1 MRRANV
7 RTVRLSLSHAVL
19 AAVIAVLV
27 APVPGRA
34 YSLTSFEWNEHV
46 KLKLVDGRRLEGNY
60 RGVLGPPVET
70 SDYETRYSAWREELG
85 STSAPALGETLIV
98 TRGKD
103 ASVRGA
109 FRGFAD
115 DALLL
120 ASRDSCVLLVLP
132 VDAGTDIRRVDE
144 PSMDSSWIAARPLW
158 KRAPAPRTLV
168 LRSEDGTIAVPE
180 SKIATRGSV
189 HDAGSALAGGLL
201 LGVVIGAVVGVAAYA
216 AALSQST
223 F

>member
-1 MRRANV
+1 V
-7 RTVRLSLSHAVL
+7 RTVRLSLSHTVL

-34 YSLTSFEWNEHV
+34 YSITSFEWNERV
-46 KLKLVDGRRLEGNY
+46 TLKLVDGRRLEGNFH
-60 RGVLGPPVET
+60 GVLGPPVET

-85 STSAPALGETLIV
+85 STSAPMLGETLLV
-98 TRGKD
+98 ARGKL

-115 DALLL
+115 GALLL
-120 ASRDSCVLLVLP
+120 GSPDSCVLLVLP
-132 VDAGTDIRRVDE
+132 IHDGTDMRRVDE

-158 KRAPAPRTLV
+158 KRAPAPRVLV
-168 LRSEDGTIAVPE
+168 LRNEDGTIAVPE
-180 SKIATRGSV
+180 SKIATRKSG
-189 HDAGSALAGGLL
+189 HDAASAAVAGVL
-201 LGVVIGAVVGVAAYA
+201 LGLVIGAVVAAAAYA
-216 AALSQST
+216 SALSQST

>member
-1 MRRANV
+1 M
-7 RTVRLSLSHAVL
+7 RTVRLSLSHIVL
-19 AAVIAVLV
+19 AAVIAALV

-34 YSLTSFEWNEHV
+34 YSLTSFEWNERV
-46 KLKLVDGRRLEGNY
+46 TLKLVDGRRLEGNF

-85 STSAPALGETLIV
+85 STSAPMLGETLLV

-109 FRGFAD
+109 FRGLAD
-115 DALLL
+115 GALLL
-120 ASRDSCVLLVLP
+120 GSRDSCVLLVLP
-132 VDAGTDIRRVDE
+132 VNPGTDIRRVDE

-158 KRAPAPRTLV
+158 KRAPAPRALV
-168 LRSEDGTIAVPE
+168 LRNEDGTIAVPE
-180 SKIATRGSV
+180 SKIATRKSV
-189 HDAGSALAGGLL
+189 HDAGSALAGGVL
-201 LGVVIGAVVGVAAYA
+201 LGVVIGGIAAVAALG
-216 AALSQST
+216 AALSHSA